1 MMMIAEKTHRN
12 ERAEVLEVPVPVG
25 RVFQREVRDDGDDT
39 LVHLAGDRGGHCSS
53 GFHGGGVG
61 EVGFLKLELCSR
73 RDANWEVS
81 TAIPTSNGL
90 PCLVSSRTIMETAAL
105 PLERGGVEMPPMV
118 QPPAPPP
125 HAVSEESL
133 TPRRQ
138 NQQLMRRV
146 RSVTDAAKHGLLLGA
161 RGRSNS
167 RPGEYGAVH
176 SRHST
181 QITFSVQSSFN
192 ASDGRAMPKEVD
204 ARRLKALF
212 LEVLVNGTSGVIAFL
227 LSSTLAVSCASVLVG
242 HGTPLATVIAHF
254 IDMNLLGTAVLS
266 TVLAW
271 QSCAPWTLGSIDVFV
286 APIMAEMAEKISN
299 HLHGDLEKVVPTT
312 VVMVAITSMVLG
324 LVFFLMGIFRVT
336 SIANYMPYPVIA
348 GFLSGIG
355 AQLMKNGVHMA
366 SSKALTAAFFTW
378 EVQLLIIPAVA
389 FASFARLGQ
398 YLKFP
403 VAISFPCLLAL
414 SLVGFQVTAS
424 MYGSSMEELAKDGWV
439 FSWDPVVV
447 AQTPMW
453 FPWAEIDFKHVH
465 WHTLTHEC
473 MEFIISLIILG
484 ALKYS
489 VATTSLSTLFGRD
502 ISPDNEMRVI
512 GLANLASGLMGCCGG
527 CHYLS
532 AMGIMKQF
540 EAHEKVPAL
549 VCAFLIVMLWMVGIR
564 LLQFVPKFI
573 FGGLLLSVGL
583 HFLEAYLVTPF
594 HFLKPIEKATVVL
607 ITSSFLIIGMLESVA
622 MGIIISMI
630 ELIWRIHAVGCVHH
644 ETTGALSRS
653 AVDRTPEQM
662 AFLDAEGSAIFVLR
676 LQGYLFFGTS
686 VNILERMETR
696 VHSLDFPKL
705 QYVIID
711 FGLVPSFDATALLNF
726 RKAST
731 LADMYMFDIYFCGL
745 KPDIELALRQNHYS
759 QRVHLLSSDV
769 DIALEI
775 CENELLPDDIC
786 TTPAAPR
793 PGKSFADW
801 KRMSQLELWENFMA
815 ASPEHDGTASYQ
827 KLLPLAAYLDIVVVP
842 NGSQLLPERLRD
854 DTYFICFGFMN
865 FVTDSE
871 FSSAHNIP
879 GVRFSEAGDE
889 DGVVRGYNN
898 SHSSEDELDD
908 AGGLFNPRKL
918 SFVMPEESEWIPF
931 TTAKSRLLKIGA
943 GSVITPNVAGVDPE
957 YKYIATSDCVVLRL
971 RAAAMEALEA
981 RAPHTAVAVL
991 KLINVRLAAR
1001 FRHSSKR
1008 VSQMSSLLYK

>member
-1 MMMIAEKTHRN
+1 
-12 ERAEVLEVPVPVG
+12 
-25 RVFQREVRDDGDDT
+25 
-39 LVHLAGDRGGHCSS
+39 
-53 GFHGGGVG
+53 
-61 EVGFLKLELCSR
+61 
-73 RDANWEVS
+73 
-81 TAIPTSNGL
+81 
-90 PCLVSSRTIMETAAL
+90 METDAL
-105 PLERGGVEMPPMV
+105 PLERGGVEMAPILTP
-118 QPPAPPP
+118 PPAPP
-125 HAVSEESL
+125 HASSDSSFHS
-133 TPRRQ
+133 PAPQ
-138 NQQLMRRV
+138 KQQLMRRV
-146 RSVTDAAKHGLLLGA
+146 RSVQDAAKHGLLLGA
-161 RGRSNS
+161 QGRSRS
-167 RPGEYGAVH
+167 RPGEYGA
-176 SRHST
+176 
-181 QITFSVQSSFN
+181 
-192 ASDGRAMPKEVD
+192 
-204 ARRLKALF
+204 ALL

-242 HGTPLATVIAHF
+242 HGTPLASVIAHF

-266 TVLAW
+266 VVLAW
-271 QSCAPWTLGSIDVFV
+271 QSCAPWTLGAIDVFV
-286 APIMAEMAEKISN
+286 APVMAEMAQKISD
-299 HLHGDLEKVVPTT
+299 HLHGDLDKVVPTT
-312 VVMVAITSMVLG
+312 VMMVAITSMVLG
-324 LVFFLMGIFRVT
+324 VVFFLMGLFRVT

-355 AQLMKNGVHMA
+355 AELMKNGVHMA

-378 EVQLLIIPAVA
+378 DVQMLLLPAVA
-389 FASFARLGQ
+389 FAGFARLGQ

-403 VAISFPCLLAL
+403 VAISFPCLLAM
-414 SLVGFQVTAS
+414 SLVGFQVIATLYDAS
-424 MYGSSMEELAKDGWV
+424 MEKLGKDGWV

-453 FPWAEIDFKHVH
+453 YPWAEIDFKHVH
-465 WHTLTHEC
+465 WHTLTNEC
-473 MEFIISLIILG
+473 MGFMISLVILG

-512 GLANLASGLMGCCGG
+512 GLANLASGFMGCCGG

-549 VCAFLIVMLWMVGIR
+549 VCAFLIVVLWMVGIR

-622 MGIIISMI
+622 MGIIISMV
-630 ELIWRIHAVGCVHH
+630 ELIWRIHDVGCVHH
-644 ETTGALSRS
+644 ETTGALTRS
-653 AVDRTPEQM
+653 AVDRTPEQT

-745 KPDIELALRQNHYS
+745 KPEIELALRQNHYS

-775 CENELLPDDIC
+775 CENELLPDHIC
-786 TTPAAPR
+786 SAPVTPR
-793 PGKSFADW
+793 VGNSLSDW
-801 KRMSQLELWENFMA
+801 KRKSQLELWESFMA
-815 ASPEHDGTASYQ
+815 ASPEHDSSASYQ
-827 KLLPLAAYLDIVVVP
+827 KLLPLSAYLDIVVVP
-842 NGSQLLPERLRD
+842 NGSQLVPERLRD
-854 DTYFICFGFMN
+854 DTYFICFGYMN
-865 FVTDSE
+865 FVMDSE
-871 FSSAHNIP
+871 FSNAHNIP
-879 GVRFSEAGDE
+879 GVRYSEAGE
-889 DGVVRGYNN
+889 IEV
-898 SHSSEDELDD
+898 
-908 AGGLFNPRKL
+908 FNPRKL
-918 SFVMPEESEWIPF
+918 SFVVPEESQWTPF
-931 TTAKSRLLKIGA
+931 TTAKSRLLKIGP
-943 GSVITPNVAGVDPE
+943 GSVITPNVAGMDPE
-957 YKYIATSDCVVLRL
+957 YKYFATSDCVVLRL

-991 KLINVRLAAR
+991 KLINVRLASR

>member
-1 MMMIAEKTHRN
+1 
-12 ERAEVLEVPVPVG
+12 
-25 RVFQREVRDDGDDT
+25 
-39 LVHLAGDRGGHCSS
+39 
-53 GFHGGGVG
+53 
-61 EVGFLKLELCSR
+61 
-73 RDANWEVS
+73 
-81 TAIPTSNGL
+81 
-90 PCLVSSRTIMETAAL
+90 METDAL
-105 PLERGGVEMPPMV
+105 PLERGGVEMTTLLQPAGSPPV
-118 QPPAPPP
+118 
-125 HAVSEESL
+125 HAVSQENL
-133 TPRRQ
+133 TPTHQ
-138 NQQLMRRV
+138 KMQLMRRV
-146 RSVTDAAKHGLLLGA
+146 RSVQDAAKHGLLLSSQS
-161 RGRSNS
+161 RSTS
-167 RPGEYGAVH
+167 RPGQYGAVK
-176 SRHST
+176 SLLLD
-181 QITFSVQSSFN
+181 V
-192 ASDGRAMPKEVD
+192 V
-204 ARRLKALF
+204 
-212 LEVLVNGTSGVIAFL
+212 VNGTSGVIAFL
-227 LSSTLAVSCASVLVG
+227 LSSTLAVSCASVVVG

-254 IDMNLLGTAVLS
+254 IDINLLGTAILS
-266 TVLAW
+266 VVLAW
-271 QSCAPWTLGSIDVFV
+271 QSCAPWTLGAIDVFV
-286 APIMAEMAEKISN
+286 APVMAEMAEKISH

-312 VVMVAITSMVLG
+312 VVMVAITSMILG
-324 LVFFLMGIFRVT
+324 LVFFLMGLFRVT

-366 SSKALTAAFFTW
+366 SSKAVTAAFFTW
-378 EVQLLIIPAVA
+378 KVQLLLLPAVA
-389 FASFARLGQ
+389 FAGLARLGQ

-403 VAISFPCLLAL
+403 VAFSFPCLLAL
-414 SLVGFQVTAS
+414 SLVGFQVIAS
-424 MYGSSMEELAKDGWV
+424 MYGSNMERLGKEGWV

-447 AQTPMW
+447 EDTPMW
-453 FPWAEIDFKHVH
+453 FPWAEIDFQHVH
-465 WHTLTHEC
+465 WHTLTNEC
-473 MEFIISLIILG
+473 MEFMVSLIILG

-489 VATTSLSTLFGRD
+489 VATTSLSTLFGRE

-549 VCAFLIVMLWMVGIR
+549 VCAFLVVVLWMVGIR
-564 LLQFVPKFI
+564 MLQFVPKFI

-622 MGIIISMI
+622 LGITISMI

-644 ETTGALSRS
+644 ETTGALTRS
-653 AVDRTPEQM
+653 AVDRTPEQT
-662 AFLDAEGSAIFVLR
+662 AYLDSEGSAIFVLR

-686 VNILERMETR
+686 VNILERMDTR

-705 QYVIID
+705 KFVVID

-726 RKAST
+726 RKTSA

-745 KPDIELALRQNHYS
+745 KPEIECALRQNHYS
-759 QRVHLLSSDV
+759 RRVHLLSSDV

-786 TTPAAPR
+786 LTPQTPR
-793 PGKSFADW
+793 PGKSLNEW
-801 KRMSQLELWENFMA
+801 KGKSQLELWEHFMT

-842 NGSQLLPERLRD
+842 NGSQLVPERLRD
-854 DTYFICFGFMN
+854 DTYFICFGYMN

-871 FSSAHNIP
+871 FSNAHNIP
-879 GVRFSEAGDE
+879 GIRYSD
-889 DGVVRGYNN
+889 VV
-898 SHSSEDELDD
+898 
-908 AGGLFNPRKL
+908 FNRRKL
-918 SFVMPEESEWIPF
+918 SFVVPEESQWTPF
-931 TTAKSRLLKIGA
+931 TTSKSRLLKIGP
-943 GSVITPNVAGVDPE
+943 GSIITPSVAGMDPD
-957 YKYIATSDCVVLRL
+957 YKYFATSDSVMLRL
-971 RAAAMEALEA
+971 RAAAMETLED

-991 KLINVRLAAR
+991 KLINMRLASS

>member
-1 MMMIAEKTHRN
+1 
-12 ERAEVLEVPVPVG
+12 
-25 RVFQREVRDDGDDT
+25 
-39 LVHLAGDRGGHCSS
+39 
-53 GFHGGGVG
+53 
-61 EVGFLKLELCSR
+61 
-73 RDANWEVS
+73 
-81 TAIPTSNGL
+81 
-90 PCLVSSRTIMETAAL
+90 METDAL
-105 PLERGGVEMPPMV
+105 PLERGGVEMTPLL
-118 QPPAPPP
+118 QPAAPPP
-125 HAVSEESL
+125 VHAVSEENL
-133 TPRRQ
+133 TPTHQ
-138 NQQLMRRV
+138 KQQLMRRV
-146 RSVTDAAKHGLLLGA
+146 RSVQDAAKHGLLLGA
-161 RGRSNS
+161 QGRSRS
-167 RPGEYGAVH
+167 RPGEYGAVNGPLGGRN
-176 SRHST
+176 SS
-181 QITFSVQSSFN
+181 QITFSVQDNFN
-192 ASDGRAMPKEVD
+192 SRSENGPTPEFD
-204 ARRLKALF
+204 AQQLKAKF
-212 LEVLVNGTSGVIAFL
+212 LEALVNGTSGVIAFL

-242 HGTPLATVIAHF
+242 HGTPLASVIAHF

-266 TVLAW
+266 IVLAW

-324 LVFFLMGIFRVT
+324 LVFFLMGLFRVT

-378 EVQLLIIPAVA
+378 DVQLLVLPSIA

-403 VAISFPCLLAL
+403 VAFSFPCLLAL
-414 SLVGFQVTAS
+414 SLMVFQVIAS
-424 MYGSSMEELAKDGWV
+424 SSSMEKLAKDGWV

-465 WHTLTHEC
+465 WHTLYNEC
-473 MEFIISLIILG
+473 MEFMVSLIILG

-512 GLANLASGLMGCCGG
+512 GMANLASGLMGCCGG

-549 VCAFLIVMLWMVGIR
+549 VCAFLVVLLWMAGIR

-594 HFLKPIEKATVVL
+594 HFLKPIEKFTVVL

-622 MGIIISMI
+622 LGIIISMI

-644 ETTGALSRS
+644 ETTGALTRS
-653 AVDRTPEQM
+653 AVDRTPEQT
-662 AFLDAEGSAIFVLR
+662 AYLDAEGSAIFVLR

-705 QYVIID
+705 KFVIID

-726 RKAST
+726 RKTSA

-745 KPDIELALRQNHYS
+745 RPEIELALRQNHYS
-759 QRVHLLSSDV
+759 QRIHLLSSDV

-786 TTPAAPR
+786 TTPATPR
-793 PGKSFADW
+793 PGKSLNEW
-801 KRMSQLELWENFMA
+801 KRMSQLELWEHFMA
-815 ASPEHDGTASYQ
+815 ASTEHEGTSGYQ
-827 KLLPLAAYLDIVVVP
+827 KLLPLAGYLDIVVVP
-842 NGSQLLPERLRD
+842 NGSQLVPERLKD

-871 FSSAHNIP
+871 FSNAHNIP
-879 GVRFSEAGDE
+879 GVRYSEVDENDGVPGGYQVNLHAEEE
-889 DGVVRGYNN
+889 DGN
-898 SHSSEDELDD
+898 EL
-908 AGGLFNPRKL
+908 GSVFNRRKL
-918 SFVMPEESEWIPF
+918 SFVVPEESQWTPF
-931 TTAKSRLLKIGA
+931 TRAKSRLLKIGP
-943 GSVITPNVAGVDPE
+943 GSIITPNVAGMDPE
-957 YKYIATSDCVVLRL
+957 YKYFATSDCVVLRL
-971 RAAAMEALEA
+971 RSVAMETLEA

-991 KLINVRLAAR
+991 KLINVRLASR

>member
-1 MMMIAEKTHRN
+1 MN
-12 ERAEVLEVPVPVG
+12 ERIAIVRPEVALSTKCSHLSKLQVPRRPRVSPNFNSTDHHSPWSDG
-25 RVFQREVRDDGDDT
+25 RW
-39 LVHLAGDRGGHCSS
+39 
-53 GFHGGGVG
+53 
-61 EVGFLKLELCSR
+61 R
-73 RDANWEVS
+73 RPIV
-81 TAIPTSNGL
+81 NGL
-90 PCLVSSRTIMETAAL
+90 ILRPNTMETDAL
-105 PLERGGVEMPPMV
+105 PLERGGVEMTPLLA
-118 QPPAPPP
+118 PAAAPP
-125 HAVSEESL
+125 HAVSQESL
-133 TPRRQ
+133 TPSHQ
-138 NQQLMRRV
+138 KAQLMRRV
-146 RSVTDAAKHGLLLGA
+146 RSVQDAAKHGLLLGSQ
-161 RGRSNS
+161 GRTRS
-167 RPGEYGAVH
+167 RPGQYGAVNA
-176 SRHST
+176 T
-181 QITFSVQSSFN
+181 QITFSTSDSFT
-192 ASDGRAMPKEVD
+192 SRAGPSLATRKTLD
-204 ARRLKALF
+204 TPRLKALC
-212 LEVLVNGTSGVIAFL
+212 LEILVNGTSGVIAFL

-242 HGTPLATVIAHF
+242 HGTPLASVIARF

-266 TVLAW
+266 VVLAW

-286 APIMAEMAEKISN
+286 APIMAEMAQKISD
-299 HLHGDLEKVVPTT
+299 HLHGDLEKVLPTT
-312 VVMVAITSMVLG
+312 VVMVAVTSMLLG
-324 LVFFLMGIFRVT
+324 LVFFLMGLFRVT

-366 SSKALTAAFFTW
+366 SSKALTAAFFTLD
-378 EVQLLIIPAVA
+378 VQLLVLPAVA

-398 YLKFP
+398 YLKLP
-403 VAISFPCLLAL
+403 VAISFPCLLAV
-414 SLVGFQVTAS
+414 SLVGFQVLATVNDAS
-424 MYGSSMEELAKDGWV
+424 MEKLGKDGWV

-473 MEFIISLIILG
+473 MEFMVSLVILG

-512 GLANLASGLMGCCGG
+512 GMANLASGLMGCCGG

-540 EAHEKVPAL
+540 DAHEKVPAL
-549 VCAFLIVMLWMVGIR
+549 VCAFLLVVLWMAGIR
-564 LLQFVPKFI
+564 MLQFVPKFI

-607 ITSSFLIIGMLESVA
+607 ITSSFLVIGMLESVA

-644 ETTGALSRS
+644 ETTGALTRS
-653 AVDRTPEQM
+653 AVDRTPEQT
-662 AFLDAEGSAIFVLR
+662 AFLDVEGSAIFVLR

-705 QYVIID
+705 QFVIID

-726 RKAST
+726 RKTST
-731 LADMYMFDIYFCGL
+731 LADMFTFDIYFCGL
-745 KPDIELALRQNHYS
+745 KPEIELALRQNHYS
-759 QRVHLLSSDV
+759 RRVHLLSSDV

-775 CENELLPDDIC
+775 CENELLPDDMC
-786 TTPAAPR
+786 AAPDTPR
-793 PGKSFADW
+793 PGKSLNEW
-801 KRMSQLELWENFMA
+801 KRMSQLELWEHFMA
-815 ASPEHDGTASYQ
+815 ASPEHEGTASYQ
-827 KLLPLAAYLDIVVVP
+827 KLLPLAGYLDIVVVP
-842 NGSQLLPERLRD
+842 NGSQLVPERLRD
-854 DTYFICFGFMN
+854 DTYFICFGYLN
-865 FVTDSE
+865 FVADSE
-871 FSSAHNIP
+871 FSNAHNIP
-879 GVRFSEAGDE
+879 GVRFSEVGE
-889 DGVVRGYNN
+889 NDGVDAGVDEGQRNGKEEE
-898 SHSSEDELDD
+898 EDEL
-908 AGGLFNPRKL
+908 GGVFNRRKL
-918 SFVMPEESEWIPF
+918 SFVAPEESQWTPF

-943 GSVITPNVAGVDPE
+943 GSVITPNVAGVDPT

-971 RAAAMEALEA
+971 RAAAMEALEV

>member
-1 MMMIAEKTHRN
+1 
-12 ERAEVLEVPVPVG
+12 
-25 RVFQREVRDDGDDT
+25 
-39 LVHLAGDRGGHCSS
+39 
-53 GFHGGGVG
+53 
-61 EVGFLKLELCSR
+61 
-73 RDANWEVS
+73 
-81 TAIPTSNGL
+81 
-90 PCLVSSRTIMETAAL
+90 METDAL
-105 PLERGGVEMPPMV
+105 PLERGGVEMTPAL
-118 QPPAPPP
+118 PPATLRPP

-133 TPRRQ
+133 TPTHQ
-138 NQQLMRRV
+138 KQQLMRRV
-146 RSVTDAAKHGLLLGA
+146 RSVQDAAKHGLLLGA
-161 RGRSNS
+161 QGRSKS
-167 RPGEYGAVH
+167 RPGQYGAVNGPLN
-176 SRHST
+176 SRNST
-181 QITFSVQSSFN
+181 QITFSVLDSFSS
-192 ASDGRAMPKEVD
+192 RAGGTQMDNSPKID
-204 ARRLKALF
+204 SRRMKALL

-242 HGTPLATVIAHF
+242 HGTPLSSVIAHF

-266 TVLAW
+266 IVLAW

-312 VVMVAITSMVLG
+312 VMMVAITSMVLG
-324 LVFFLMGIFRVT
+324 LVFLLMGFFRVT

-366 SSKALTAAFFTW
+366 SSKALTEAFFTW
-378 EVQLLIIPAVA
+378 EVQLLILPAVA
-389 FASFARLGQ
+389 FASLARFGQ
-398 YLKFP
+398 YLKLP
-403 VAISFPCLLAL
+403 VAISFPCLLTL
-414 SLVGFQVTAS
+414 SLVGFQVTAT
-424 MYGSSMEELAKDGWV
+424 MYGSSMEKLGKDGWV

-473 MEFIISLIILG
+473 MGFMISLIILG

-549 VCAFLIVMLWMVGIR
+549 VCAFLIAGLWMVGIR

-607 ITSSFLIIGMLESVA
+607 ITLSFLVIGMLESVT

-644 ETTGALSRS
+644 ETTGALTRS
-653 AVDRTPEQM
+653 AVDRTPEQTSY
-662 AFLDAEGSAIFVLR
+662 LDAQGSAIFVLR

-686 VNILERMETR
+686 VNILERIETR
-696 VHSLDFPKL
+696 VHSLDFAKL

-745 KPDIELALRQNHYS
+745 KPEIELALRQNHYS
-759 QRVHLLSSDV
+759 HRVHLLSSDI

-775 CENELLPDDIC
+775 CENELLPDEMH
-786 TTPAAPR
+786 TSPETPR
-793 PGKSFADW
+793 PGKSLNEW
-801 KRMSQLELWENFMA
+801 KRMSQLELWEHFMA
-815 ASPEHDGTASYQ
+815 ASPEHDGTTSYQ

-842 NGSQLLPERLRD
+842 NGSQLVPDRLRD
-854 DTYFICFGFMN
+854 DTYFVCFGYMN
-865 FVTDSE
+865 FVADSE
-871 FSSAHNIP
+871 FSNAHNIP
-879 GVRFSEAGDE
+879 GVRFSDVGDTA
-889 DGVVRGYNN
+889 GYNDSDRN
-898 SHSSEDELDD
+898 GIEDEQDD
-908 AGGLFNPRKL
+908 ANELGGVFNRRKL
-918 SFVMPEESEWIPF
+918 SFVMPEESQWTPF
-931 TTAKSRLLKIGA
+931 TTAKSRLLKIGS

-971 RAAAMEALEA
+971 RAVAMETLEA

-991 KLINVRLAAR
+991 KLINLRLAAR

>member
-1 MMMIAEKTHRN
+1 
-12 ERAEVLEVPVPVG
+12 
-25 RVFQREVRDDGDDT
+25 
-39 LVHLAGDRGGHCSS
+39 
-53 GFHGGGVG
+53 
-61 EVGFLKLELCSR
+61 
-73 RDANWEVS
+73 
-81 TAIPTSNGL
+81 
-90 PCLVSSRTIMETAAL
+90 MEPDAL
-105 PLERGGVEMPPMV
+105 PLERGGVEMAPLLSP
-118 QPPAPPP
+118 PPAPHHTSSETSFAPAP
-125 HAVSEESL
+125 HK
-133 TPRRQ
+133 
-138 NQQLMRRV
+138 QQLMRRV
-146 RSVTDAAKHGLLLGA
+146 RSVQDAARHGLLLGSQ
-161 RGRSNS
+161 GRSRS
-167 RPGEYGAVH
+167 RPGQYGAVNG
-176 SRHST
+176 SFQAT
-181 QITFSVQSSFN
+181 QFSFSVAQDTQTPPN
-192 ASDGRAMPKEVD
+192 APNLRA
-204 ARRLKALF
+204 LS
-212 LEVLVNGTSGVIAFL
+212 LEALVNGTSGVIAFL

-242 HGTPLATVIAHF
+242 HGTPLASVIAHF

-266 TVLAW
+266 IVLAW

-286 APIMAEMAEKISN
+286 APVMAEMAQKISD

-312 VVMVAITSMVLG
+312 VVMVAGTSMVLG
-324 LVFFLMGIFRVT
+324 LVFFLMGLFRVT

-366 SSKALTAAFFTW
+366 SSKALTGEFFTW
-378 EVQLLIIPAVA
+378 EVQLLILPALA

-403 VAISFPCLLAL
+403 VAISFPCLLAI
-414 SLVGFQVTAS
+414 SLVGFQAIATLH
-424 MYGSSMEELAKDGWV
+424 GSSMEKLAKKGWV

-473 MEFIISLIILG
+473 MGFMVSLIILG

-549 VCAFLIVMLWMVGIR
+549 VCAFLITVLWMVGIR

-607 ITSSFLIIGMLESVA
+607 ITSSFLVIGMLESVA

-653 AVDRTPEQM
+653 AVDRTPEQTT
-662 AFLDAEGSAIFVLR
+662 FLDAQGSAIFVLR

-731 LADMYMFDIYFCGL
+731 LADRYMFDIYFCGL
-745 KPDIELALRQNHYS
+745 KPEIELALRQNHYS

-786 TTPAAPR
+786 AAPVTPR
-793 PGKSFADW
+793 VGNSLSDW
-801 KRMSQLELWENFMA
+801 KRKSQLELWESFMA

-827 KLLPLAAYLDIVVVP
+827 KLLPLSAYLDIVVVP
-842 NGSQLLPERLRD
+842 NGSQLVPERLRD
-854 DTYFICFGFMN
+854 DTYFICFGYMN
-865 FVTDSE
+865 FLMDSE
-871 FSSAHNIP
+871 FSNAHNIP
-879 GVRFSEAGDE
+879 GVRYSDAGDIEGAGGGFGDSPKNGNEEDIDDSNEAGR
-889 DGVVRGYNN
+889 V
-898 SHSSEDELDD
+898 
-908 AGGLFNPRKL
+908 FNARKL
-918 SFVMPEESEWIPF
+918 SFVVPEESQWTPF
-931 TTAKSRLLKIGA
+931 TTSKSRLLKIGP
-943 GSVITPNVAGVDPE
+943 GSVITPNVAGMDPE
-957 YKYIATSDCVVLRL
+957 YNTL
-971 RAAAMEALEA
+971 
-981 RAPHTAVAVL
+981 L
-991 KLINVRLAAR
+991 KQQSFIQRCIDQL
-1001 FRHSSKR
+1001 
-1008 VSQMSSLLYK
+1008 

>member
-1 MMMIAEKTHRN
+1 
-12 ERAEVLEVPVPVG
+12 
-25 RVFQREVRDDGDDT
+25 
-39 LVHLAGDRGGHCSS
+39 
-53 GFHGGGVG
+53 
-61 EVGFLKLELCSR
+61 
-73 RDANWEVS
+73 
-81 TAIPTSNGL
+81 
-90 PCLVSSRTIMETAAL
+90 METDAL
-105 PLERGGVEMPPMV
+105 PLERGGVEMTPLL
-118 QPPAPPP
+118 QPAAPPP
-125 HAVSEESL
+125 VHAVSQENL
-133 TPRRQ
+133 TPTHQ
-138 NQQLMRRV
+138 KQQLMRRV
-146 RSVTDAAKHGLLLGA
+146 RSVQDAAKHGLLLSSQT
-161 RGRSNS
+161 RSTS
-167 RPGEYGAVH
+167 RPGQYGAVNDPY
-176 SRHST
+176 SS
-181 QITFSVQSSFN
+181 QFTFSVRDNFNSSDPLAVPQLN
-192 ASDGRAMPKEVD
+192 TRK
-204 ARRLKALF
+204 LKSL
-212 LEVLVNGTSGVIAFL
+212 LLDVVVNGTSGVIAFL
-227 LSSTLAVSCASVLVG
+227 LSSTLAVSCASVVVG
-242 HGTPLATVIAHF
+242 HGTPLASVIAHF
-254 IDMNLLGTAVLS
+254 IDINLLGTAVLS
-266 TVLAW
+266 VVLAW
-271 QSCAPWTLGSIDVFV
+271 QSCAPWTLGAIDVFV
-286 APIMAEMAEKISN
+286 APVMAEMAEKISH
-299 HLHGDLEKVVPTT
+299 HLHGNLEEVVPTT

-324 LVFFLMGIFRVT
+324 LVFFLMGLFRVT

-366 SSKALTAAFFTW
+366 SSKAVTAAFFTW
-378 EVQLLIIPAVA
+378 KVQLLLLPAVA
-389 FASFARLGQ
+389 FAGLARLGQ

-403 VAISFPCLLAL
+403 VAFSFPCLLAL
-414 SLVGFQVTAS
+414 SLVGFQVVAS
-424 MYGSSMEELAKDGWV
+424 MYGSSMEQLSKEGWV

-447 AQTPMW
+447 ADTPMW

-473 MEFIISLIILG
+473 MEFMVSLIILG

-489 VATTSLSTLFGRD
+489 VATTSLSTLFGRE

-540 EAHEKVPAL
+540 DAHEKVPAL
-549 VCAFLIVMLWMVGIR
+549 VCAFLVVVLWMVGIR
-564 LLQFVPKFI
+564 MLQFVPKFI

-622 MGIIISMI
+622 LGIIISMI

-644 ETTGALSRS
+644 ETTGALTRS
-653 AVDRTPEQM
+653 AVDRTPEQT
-662 AFLDAEGSAIFVLR
+662 AYLDSEGSAIFVLR

-686 VNILERMETR
+686 VNILERIETR

-705 QYVIID
+705 KFVIID

-726 RKAST
+726 RKTSA

-745 KPDIELALRQNHYS
+745 KPEIELALRQNHYS

-775 CENELLPDDIC
+775 CENELLPDDIVL
-786 TTPAAPR
+786 TPQTPR
-793 PGKSFADW
+793 PGKSLNEW
-801 KRMSQLELWENFMA
+801 KRMSQLELWEHFMT

-842 NGSQLLPERLRD
+842 NGSQLVPERLRD
-854 DTYFICFGFMN
+854 DTYFICFGYMN

-871 FSSAHNIP
+871 FSNAHNIP
-879 GVRFSEAGDE
+879 GIRYSDIDGGAGYHDVNENDE
-889 DGVVRGYNN
+889 GDTNEMNGV
-898 SHSSEDELDD
+898 
-908 AGGLFNPRKL
+908 FNRRKL
-918 SFVMPEESEWIPF
+918 SFVVPEESQWTPF
-931 TTAKSRLLKIGA
+931 TTSKSRLLKIGP
-943 GSVITPNVAGVDPE
+943 GSVITPNVAGMDPD
-957 YKYIATSDCVVLRL
+957 YKYFATSDCVMLRL
-971 RAAAMEALEA
+971 RAVAMETLET

-991 KLINVRLAAR
+991 KLINVRLASR

>member
-1 MMMIAEKTHRN
+1 
-12 ERAEVLEVPVPVG
+12 
-25 RVFQREVRDDGDDT
+25 
-39 LVHLAGDRGGHCSS
+39 
-53 GFHGGGVG
+53 
-61 EVGFLKLELCSR
+61 
-73 RDANWEVS
+73 
-81 TAIPTSNGL
+81 
-90 PCLVSSRTIMETAAL
+90 METDAL
-105 PLERGGVEMPPMV
+105 PLERGGVEMALILT
-118 QPPAPPP
+118 PPAAPP
-125 HAVSEESL
+125 HTSSESSFT
-133 TPRRQ
+133 TPPGK
-138 NQQLMRRV
+138 QQLMRRV
-146 RSVTDAAKHGLLLGA
+146 RSVQDAAKHGLLLGA
-161 RGRSNS
+161 QGRSRS
-167 RPGEYGAVH
+167 RPGQYGAVNG
-176 SRHST
+176 SLHST
-181 QITFSVQSSFN
+181 QITFSVASSAQSP
-192 ASDGRAMPKEVD
+192 APDH
-204 ARRLKALF
+204 RRLQTHLV
-212 LEVLVNGTSGVIAFL
+212 EVLVNGTSGVIAFL
-227 LSSTLAVSCASVLVG
+227 LSSTLAVSCASVVVG
-242 HGTPLATVIAHF
+242 HGTPLASVIAHF

-266 TVLAW
+266 IVLAW
-271 QSCAPWTLGSIDVFV
+271 QSCAPWTLGAIDVFV
-286 APIMAEMAEKISN
+286 APVMAEMAQKISD
-299 HLHGDLEKVVPTT
+299 HLHGDLDKVVPTT

-324 LVFFLMGIFRVT
+324 VVFFLMGLFRVT

-366 SSKALTAAFFTW
+366 SSKALTGAFLTS
-378 EVQLLIIPAVA
+378 EVQMLVLPAVA

-403 VAISFPCLLAL
+403 VAISFPCLLAV
-414 SLVGFQVTAS
+414 SLVGFQVIATIHGAS
-424 MYGSSMEELAKDGWV
+424 MEKLGRDGWV

-465 WHTLTHEC
+465 WHTLTNEC
-473 MEFIISLIILG
+473 MGFMISLVILG

-549 VCAFLIVMLWMVGIR
+549 VCAFLIVVLWMAGIR
-564 LLQFVPKFI
+564 MLQFVPKFI

-594 HFLKPIEKATVVL
+594 HFLKPVEKATVVL
-607 ITSSFLIIGMLESVA
+607 ITSSFLIIGMLPSVA

-630 ELIWRIHAVGCVHH
+630 ELIWRIHEVGCVHH

-653 AVDRTPEQM
+653 AVDRTPEQT

-726 RKAST
+726 RKTST

-745 KPDIELALRQNHYS
+745 KPEIELALRQNHYS

-775 CENELLPDDIC
+775 CENQLLPDHIC
-786 TTPAAPR
+786 AAPVTPR
-793 PGKSFADW
+793 VGNSLSDW
-801 KRMSQLELWENFMA
+801 KRKSQLELWESFMT
-815 ASPEHDGTASYQ
+815 ASPEHEGTASYQ
-827 KLLPLAAYLDIVVVP
+827 KLLPLSAYLGIVVVP
-842 NGSQLLPERLRD
+842 NGSQLVPERLRD
-854 DTYFICFGFMN
+854 DTYFICFGYMN
-865 FVTDSE
+865 FVMDSE
-871 FSSAHNIP
+871 FSNAHNIP
-879 GVRFSEAGDE
+879 GVRYSDAGDVEGVGSDSRQNGDE
-889 DGVVRGYNN
+889 DDN
-898 SHSSEDELDD
+898 DD
-908 AGGLFNPRKL
+908 SNESGRVFNPRKL
-918 SFVMPEESEWIPF
+918 SFVVPEESQWTPF
-931 TTAKSRLLKIGA
+931 TTAKSRLLKIGP
-943 GSVITPNVAGVDPE
+943 GSVITPNVAGMDPE
-957 YKYIATSDCVVLRL
+957 YKYFATSDCVVLRL